1 MSVASAYS
9 GSPRVTA
16 KLVEAFGQD
25 CLPGHVNNQ
34 GDTALSRACGRK
46 TAVAVLV
53 DIIRGLGVH
62 APNPSRVLRK
72 LESVAIRVPKW
83 SNSLLTK
90 PLALATL
97 QVAQVAHQ
105 HDPAAVDT
113 LRVRLVARCR
123 GDQADLATQLVDGI
137 VTPAGGHALAK
148 ALAESCSSWNLQEW
162 STFRWPLVTKAVEL
176 CGELPHLRTYLLK
189 QAIKARDEKFALR
202 VLQLLGR
209 PAEAQ
214 RETLLE
220 HAATAGLR
228 RVVKQLK
235 PRAAGAASLDE
246 FLAAFAARKTKPI
259 VFLGVQVAPAP
270 MLLVSC
276 GDFWFKEE
284 VATVVGRLLCV
295 CVPIVRMMLLA

>member
-34 GDTALSRACGRK
+34 GDTALSRACGCS
-46 TAVAVLV
+46 TAVKDMVH
-53 DIIRGLGVH
+53 IIRGLGVH
-62 APNPSRVLRK
+62 APNPSRVLQT
-72 LESVAIRVPKW
+72 
-83 SNSLLTK
+83 LTTEATRFRYLSSAPLNK

-105 HDPAAVDT
+105 QDPAAVDT
-113 LRVRLVARCR
+113 LRVRLVKTCSQ
-123 GDQADLATQLVDGI
+123 DQIVLATQLVDGI
-137 VTPAGGHALAK
+137 VTRAGVHAMAEALAN
-148 ALAESCSSWNLQEW
+148 SSDCWNPPAW
-162 STFRWPLVTKAVEL
+162 RPSRRSIVTTAVQL
-176 CGELPHLRTYLLK
+176 SGKRPHIRTHLLK

-246 FLAAFAARKTKPI
+246 FLAAFAAHKTKPI
-259 VFLGVQVAPAP
+259 VFLGVYVAPAP

-284 VATVVGRLLCV
+284 VAKVVGRLLCV
-295 CVPIVRMMLLA
+295 CP